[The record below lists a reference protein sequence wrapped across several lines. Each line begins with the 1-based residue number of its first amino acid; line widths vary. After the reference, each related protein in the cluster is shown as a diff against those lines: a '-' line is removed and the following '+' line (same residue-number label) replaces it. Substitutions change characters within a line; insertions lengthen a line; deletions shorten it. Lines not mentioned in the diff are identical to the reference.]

1 MKRLVPFLSSTRNHI
16 LLATAGLAADQAT
29 KFLAVAR
36 LGDLKAIDGFFYSRQ
51 PLEIVGQWVQF
62 TLAYNKGAAF
72 SMTPQKVMPFLN
84 PTVFFTL
91 MTLVAVT
98 ALGILYKKRP
108 FPHVS
113 TRLGVVLVISGGI
126 GNLIDRWRLGRV
138 VDFISVGLPDMPW
151 RWPTF
156 NVADSLICIGV
167 GLLVLADN
175 LDVSLFKSRESAGSE
190 PVETTEAGR

>member
-1 MKRLVPFLSSTRNHI
+1 MNRLVPALSSTRNHI

-36 LGDLKAIDGFFYSRQ
+36 LGDLKAIDGFLYSRQ
-51 PLEIVGQWVQF
+51 PLEIVGQWIQF
-62 TLAYNKGAAF
+62 NLAYNKGAAF
-72 SMTPQKVMPFLN
+72 SMTPQKVLPFLN

-98 ALGILYKKRP
+98 ALAVLYSKRP

-113 TRLGVVLVISGGI
+113 TRLGVALVISGGI

-175 LDVSLFKSRESAGSE
+175 LDVSLFKSRESAGSQ
-190 PVETTEAGR
+190 PVETTEAGQ